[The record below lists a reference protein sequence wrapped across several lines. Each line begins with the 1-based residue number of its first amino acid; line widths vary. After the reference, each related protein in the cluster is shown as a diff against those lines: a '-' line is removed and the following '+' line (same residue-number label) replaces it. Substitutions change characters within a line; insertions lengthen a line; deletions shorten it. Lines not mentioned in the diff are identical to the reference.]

1 MTGRVAVPLP
11 KAYLL
16 LNHGP
21 TVLVSSAHGGRRN
34 VMAAAWNMALDFDP
48 PKLAVVID
56 KATLTR
62 ELVEASGEFVLS
74 VPVRQQAAMTL
85 AVGTQSGREIDKFAA
100 GVGVCRPAKRN
111 PRQTESAAAASVVG
125 APLIEGCLAWLECRV
140 IPEPHIQ
147 QTYDLFLGEVVAAWA
162 DPEAFANG
170 RWQFA
175 DDARRSIHYQ
185 AGGRFF
191 ATGEAFDA

>member
-1 MTGRVAVPLP
+1 MTKRVAVPLP

-21 TVLVSSAHGGRRN
+21 TVLVSSAHGDRRN

-48 PKLAVVID
+48 PKVAVVID

-62 ELVEASGEFVLS
+62 ELVEASGEFVLN
-74 VPVRQQAAMTL
+74 VPARQQAAMTL
-85 AVGTQSGREIDKFAA
+85 AVGTQSGREIDKFSRV
-100 GVGVCRPAKRN
+100 GVG
-111 PRQTESAAAASVVG
+111 AAAASVVG

-140 IPEPHIQ
+140 FVEPHIQ
-147 QTYDLFLGEVVAAWA
+147 QTYDLFLGQVVAAWV

-175 DDARRSIHYQ
+175 EDARRSIHYQ